1 MGTSAES
8 ALELDLLIDFEWEK
22 IEWPYGSCYVYG
34 GRTMGEFAVSIFL
47 SSMQKKTLTRR
58 GEKVTGHIFLP
69 SIYSGWSSFS
79 V

>member
-8 ALELDLLIDFEWEK
+8 ALELDLVIDFEWEK
-22 IEWPYGSCYVYG
+22 LNDPTVAAMYMVG
-34 GRTMGEFAVSIFL
+34 TMGEFAVSIFL